1 MVVKS
6 TNRSRFGSDLC
17 LRQPTDQKAGG
28 SNPSRRAKKTR
39 NRKASG
45 LFVCISCLFR
55 MLPICGL
62 MWFLRKPCEVL
73 NVDDRSLILRS
84 SPFRHQANSPR
95 RLPVSVSWATVYRP
109 TRRPLLRLR
118 MLPYRS
124 IHRSFVSSLSKAMC
138 HVGEYRQC
146 LITAQPVTGK
156 CGSLYLCRD
165 AAR

>member
-1 MVVKS
+1 
-6 TNRSRFGSDLC
+6 
-17 LRQPTDQKAGG
+17 
-28 SNPSRRAKKTR
+28 
-39 NRKASG
+39 
-45 LFVCISCLFR
+45 

-73 NVDDRSLILRS
+73 NVDDRSFVLRS
-84 SPFRHQANSPR
+84 SPSRHQANSPR

-109 TRRPLLRLR
+109 SRRPLLRLR

-124 IHRSFVSSLSKAMC
+124 IHRSFVRSLSKAMC

-165 AAR
+165 SPADVLADPSCRQSGVRPCSSLSPLFHRNLFRYTSRRSTR

>member
-1 MVVKS
+1 MVKS
-6 TNRSRFGSDLC
+6 TNRSRNGSDLR

-39 NRKASG
+39 NRKVSG
-45 LFVCISCLFR
+45 LFVCISCYFR
-55 MLPICGL
+55 TLPICGL

-84 SPFRHQANSPR
+84 SPSRHQANSPR

-109 TRRPLLRLR
+109 SRRPLLRLR

-124 IHRSFVSSLSKAMC
+124 IHRSFVSESFKGY
-138 HVGEYRQC
+138 V
-146 LITAQPVTGK
+146 P
-156 CGSLYLCRD
+156 CGGIPAVPDNRPASNR
-165 AAR
+165 

>member
-1 MVVKS
+1 
-6 TNRSRFGSDLC
+6 
-17 LRQPTDQKAGG
+17 
-28 SNPSRRAKKTR
+28 
-39 NRKASG
+39 
-45 LFVCISCLFR
+45 

-84 SPFRHQANSPR
+84 SPSRHQANSPR

-109 TRRPLLRLR
+109 SHRPLLRLR

-124 IHRSFVSSLSKAMC
+124 IYRSFVSSLSKAMC

-156 CGSLYLCRD
+156 CGSLCLCRD
-165 AAR
+165 AARYPRRCTGRSVMPSIRRKTLLYPLAAFPSELVSLYFPAQHSVDK

>member
-1 MVVKS
+1 
-6 TNRSRFGSDLC
+6 
-17 LRQPTDQKAGG
+17 
-28 SNPSRRAKKTR
+28 
-39 NRKASG
+39 
-45 LFVCISCLFR
+45 

-62 MWFLRKPCEVL
+62 MWFLRKPCEGL

-84 SPFRHQANSPR
+84 SPSRHQANSPR
-95 RLPVSVSWATVYRP
+95 RLPVSVSWATVYP
-109 TRRPLLRLR
+109 PSRRPLLRLR
-118 MLPYRS
+118 MLSYRS
-124 IHRSFVSSLSKAMC
+124 IHRSFVRSLSKAMC